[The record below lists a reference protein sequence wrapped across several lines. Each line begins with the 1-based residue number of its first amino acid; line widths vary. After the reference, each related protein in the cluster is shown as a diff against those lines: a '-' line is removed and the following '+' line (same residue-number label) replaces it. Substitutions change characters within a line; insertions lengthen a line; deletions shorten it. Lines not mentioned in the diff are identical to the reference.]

1 MSETTATSIPGYKTG
16 TWTIDKTHSSVSFS
30 IRHIVISKVKGTFDD
45 FDATF
50 VTGENPL
57 ETSVTASAKV
67 ASINTNEPNRD
78 GHLRT
83 GDFFDAETYPTI
95 DFASTG
101 VREVAGDFLV
111 DGNITIKGV
120 TKPATF
126 EFEFGG
132 FGSDPYG
139 NYKFGATAKTEVNRE
154 DFGLTYNAALETG
167 GMLLGDKVTITLELQ
182 AALDA

>member
-1 MSETTATSIPGYKTG
+1 MSDTTISSIPGYKAG
-16 TWTIDKTHSSVSFS
+16 TWTIDKSHSAVTFS
-30 IRHIVISKVKGTFDD
+30 IRHIMISKVKGTFDD

-57 ETSVTASAKV
+57 DSAVTATAKV
-67 ASINTNEPNRD
+67 VSINTNEAARD

-101 VREVAGDFLV
+101 MREVKGDYLI
-111 DGNITIKGV
+111 DGNLTIKGV
-120 TKPATF
+120 SKPVTF

-132 FGSDPYG
+132 FGGDPYG
-139 NYKFGATAKTEVNRE
+139 NYKFGATATTEVNRE

-167 GMLLGDKVTITLELQ
+167 GVLLGDKVKITLELQ
-182 AALDA
+182 AALNV